1 MLPGAANLH
10 DDLVAISCA
19 SDSLCV
25 AVDAN
30 RGRVLSSARPA
41 GGLRAWKAVTIDP
54 ESLGASLVGVS
65 CPSRTFCLAADQYG
79 DVFRSSRPTGGRH
92 AWRATDLSGLLPAY
106 QGLESVAAVSCSSS
120 SMCVVDGAAGEVI
133 SSRHPGRGRRA
144 WGVVSIGETMTSV
157 CVAVDDAG
165 NLVTSTTPW
174 NRRRAWRVTRLD
186 PPYSDPP
193 ASYTYPLLDVS
204 CPSLSLCVAIDG
216 AGDMFAS
223 KYPAGG
229 AAEWK
234 RTTLSGDR
242 GSPDFADAYGVVSC
256 VSRALCVAVG
266 TGAAEVSTD
275 PTARS
280 PHWATRDIDP
290 DGGSTDGSNPMTD
303 VSCPTVALCVAVDS
317 DFNVLTSTTPALAS
331 PPWIFSYLY
340 YGEGNAT
347 YVSCPSVTLC
357 VAVDNVVELFTTTT
371 PASPPTEP
379 QDGATNWNLTTGAT
393 PNDPTAITC
402 RSTSLC
408 VVVGDGALT
417 TSTNPTGGAQA
428 WTYTRVHDP
437 HPLTDVSCGST
448 SRCIA
453 VDDAGNILL
462 GTRRASSAH

>member
-1 MLPGAANLH
+1 
-10 DDLVAISCA
+10 
-19 SDSLCV
+19 
-25 AVDAN
+25 
-30 RGRVLSSARPA
+30 
-41 GGLRAWKAVTIDP
+41 
-54 ESLGASLVGVS
+54 
-65 CPSRTFCLAADQYG
+65 
-79 DVFRSSRPTGGRH
+79 
-92 AWRATDLSGLLPAY
+92 
-106 QGLESVAAVSCSSS
+106 
-120 SMCVVDGAAGEVI
+120 
-133 SSRHPGRGRRA
+133 
-144 WGVVSIGETMTSV
+144 
-157 CVAVDDAG
+157 
-165 NLVTSTTPW
+165 
-174 NRRRAWRVTRLD
+174 
-186 PPYSDPP
+186 
-193 ASYTYPLLDVS
+193 
-204 CPSLSLCVAIDG
+204 
-216 AGDMFAS
+216 
-223 KYPAGG
+223 
-229 AAEWK
+229 
-234 RTTLSGDR
+234 
-242 GSPDFADAYGVVSC
+242 
-256 VSRALCVAVG
+256 
-266 TGAAEVSTD
+266 
-275 PTARS
+275 
-280 PHWATRDIDP
+280 
-290 DGGSTDGSNPMTD
+290 MTD